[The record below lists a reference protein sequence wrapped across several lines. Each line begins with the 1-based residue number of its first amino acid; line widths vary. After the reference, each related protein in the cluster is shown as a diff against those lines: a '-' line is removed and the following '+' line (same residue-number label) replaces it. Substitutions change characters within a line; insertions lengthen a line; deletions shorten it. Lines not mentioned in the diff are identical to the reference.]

1 LAGESSGHTS
11 SIIFG
16 SANDLNGANLFY
28 EYHSKTLKL
37 GTQHASG
44 ILTLRSGNGTDALTL
59 DSSQGATFSQSVD
72 GDAFI
77 ALDNVTGGSSSVNET
92 SALRLNLGDGSTI
105 RGGAKITAK
114 KEADFS
120 TGANMD
126 ASLTFSVLEN
136 NAYNNALVITPSGN
150 ATFAGIVKI
159 DQNATDA
166 FSLHIDSEATT
177 THNLYF
183 EGPVTTT
190 GAVIRIDGAS
200 GLTTGHLFN
209 ANILSTSMA
218 TTATDGAFKIDH
230 AGNTGSNV
238 NNLMYL
244 HNNHASSTGTIPL
257 KIQQDSTGPAAH
269 FITSTNEGDGLI
281 MEMSGTAS
289 GGSYITFQYDENA
302 SAPSETNDLH
312 GGIRFRSA
320 YSDNTYSGYGA
331 SITSSSEGGPPSA
344 SQSPGNLVFSTTPT
358 SSTTLVERMR
368 ISNGGNVG
376 INEDS
381 PDRILHIK
389 SGTPAIRLEDTA
401 TGNGAIGFIE
411 FYATTT
417 MMGSFGFGS
426 TGNSDIDLLNAVS
439 GGHIDYTTTGT
450 SSQHRFLTNEST
462 TNFIIDNNSR
472 ISLSNNDSGT
482 SNTIFGKS
490 TATSLDAGSNY
501 NVFVGES
508 IATGSMNDATYN
520 TGVGYQALK
529 SITTGDFNVA
539 LGSRSGEDL
548 TVGTL
553 NTFVGDFAGHTT
565 TSAQRTVAIG
575 HSCMASAL
583 VDATAIGT
591 VAIGYEAL
599 NVLTSGAK
607 NLAIG
612 YQSMSLMQTGTNNIA
627 LGHNSMDALQGGDGS
642 GGVAAPANGGN
653 HNIAIGTDA
662 MGAVEGYRST
672 TEIDG
677 NIAIGTNALLG
688 GDLLNNNIDFVGNIA
703 IGYNAVD
710 ATGNAQGMTGTIGI
724 GYEALSSLTSGARNT
739 AVGFQAMD
747 ELTTGEDNV
756 AFGYGALGGAS
767 TSSENKRNVAIG
779 NSSMS
784 GTNAGASE
792 NVAIGYAA
800 LDANLTSA
808 ADGNTGVG
816 YQSLTAV
823 TSGTKNTAVGADSGG
838 DLSTGDYNTIIGH
851 TAAPNG
857 GGGGENQI
865 VIGYHVT
872 GKGDN
877 TATIG
882 NGDCTDVYMAEDVGA
897 TVHCAGV
904 NVTTGI
910 NFPDD
915 ASANPS
921 GDVNTLDNYEEGTFT
936 PAIYYQNSDDMTN
949 STNVTQTGA
958 YTKIGNMCHF
968 QIYLK
973 WNADNARVD
982 DNIGISGMPFT
993 SKNTTNLRSVF
1004 PVLVTGSSLGTD
1016 DVINATLLPNSTVLF
1031 FQGANSNEESNM
1043 GDDFGENDN
1052 MEVFFSGTFITE

>member
-1 LAGESSGHTS
+1 MFRSITNNTSKNFSAGGTISGDVTIDGDLTVNGDGSYAYSEVITGDVQIIGANGTVSGTADADGNEFIIRNNNDAGMSILAGESSGYTS

-16 SANDLNGANLFY
+16 SANDLNGANLFW
-28 EYHSKTLKL
+28 EYHTKTLKI
-37 GTQHASG
+37 GTQDASGSG
-44 ILTLRSGNGTDALTL
+44 ILKLRSGNGTDALTIGS
-59 DSSQGATFSQSVD
+59 DQSATFSQSVD
-72 GDAFI
+72 GDAYI
-77 ALDNVTGGSSSVNET
+77 ALDNVAGAGSSVNET
-92 SALRLNLGDGSTI
+92 AALRLNLGDGSTV

-114 KEADFS
+114 KEADYS

-126 ASLTFSVLEN
+126 ASLMFSVLQN
-136 NAYNNALVITPSGN
+136 NAFNDALFLTS
-150 ATFAGIVKI
+150 AGRIGI
-159 DQNATDA
+159 GE
-166 FSLHIDSEATT
+166 SE
-177 THNLYF
+177 
-183 EGPVTTT
+183 
-190 GAVIRIDGAS
+190 
-200 GLTTGHLFN
+200 
-209 ANILSTSMA
+209 
-218 TTATDGAFKIDH
+218 
-230 AGNTGSNV
+230 
-238 NNLMYL
+238 
-244 HNNHASSTGTIPL
+244 
-257 KIQQDSTGPAAH
+257 
-269 FITSTNEGDGLI
+269 
-281 MEMSGTAS
+281 
-289 GGSYITFQYDENA
+289 
-302 SAPSETNDLH
+302 
-312 GGIRFRSA
+312 
-320 YSDNTYSGYGA
+320 
-331 SITSSSEGGPPSA
+331 
-344 SQSPGNLVFSTTPT
+344 
-358 SSTTLVERMR
+358 
-368 ISNGGNVG
+368 
-376 INEDS
+376 

-389 SGTPAIRLEDTA
+389 SGTPAIKLEDTA

-472 ISLSNNDSGT
+472 ISLSNNDASGAVGT
-482 SNTIFGKS
+482 TLFGYNAGLNIVSGAVSNTFIGHEV
-490 TATSLDAGSNY
+490 A
-501 NVFVGES
+501 
-508 IATGSMNDATYN
+508 DATLTNGADYN
-520 TGVGYQALK
+520 TGVGGSALSALTSGYSNAAFGFQSLFTNTDGFQNTAIGTSALYHNAGTDNNTAVGDQAGFYTTGANNTYVGQSAGRGASGAETHNTGVGWQALK

-548 TVGTL
+548 SVGSL

-565 TSAQRTVAIG
+565 TSATRTVAIG
-575 HSCMASAL
+575 HSSMASAL
-583 VDATAIGT
+583 VTADAIGT

-599 NVLTSGAK
+599 NLLTSGDK

-612 YQSMSLMQTGTNNIA
+612 YQAMGLMQTGTNNIA
-627 LGHNSMDALQGGDGS
+627 LGYNSMDALQGGDGS
-642 GGVAAPANGGN
+642 GGVAASANGGN

-662 MGAVEGYRST
+662 MGSVEGYRST

-710 ATGNAQGMTGTIGI
+710 ATGDAQGMTGTIGI
-724 GYEALSSLTSGARNT
+724 GHEALSSLTSGARNT

-838 DLSTGDYNTIIGH
+838 VLSTGDYNTIIGH
-851 TAAPNG
+851 TAAPSAS
-857 GGGGENQI
+857 GGENQI

-872 GKGDN
+872 GKGND
-877 TATIG
+877 TVTLG
-882 NGDCTDVYMAEDVGA
+882 NGDVTDVYMAEDVGA
-897 TVHCAGV
+897 TVHCAGLGDGTDTLIALHTSNHIQLNGAGIQDTGNPGFTFLNDASLGSQLEHV
-904 NVTTGI
+904 AGNTGGDIAVFRTTGGI
-910 NFPDD
+910 AGKITTSGTSTAFTTSSDYRLKENEVTMPDALTRLGKLKPYRFNWKSDKDTTVDGFFAHEVAEVVPEAIVGSKD
-915 ASANPS
+915 A
-921 GDVNTLDNYEEGTFT
+921 
-936 PAIYYQNSDDMTN
+936 
-949 STNVTQTGA
+949 
-958 YTKIGNMCHF
+958 
-968 QIYLK
+968 
-973 WNADNARVD
+973 VD
-982 DNIGISGMPFT
+982 DKGEINPQGIDQ
-993 SKNTTNLRSVF
+993 SK
-1004 PVLVTGSSLGTD
+1004 LVP
-1016 DVINATLLPNSTVLF
+1016 LLVKAVQELSAKV
-1031 FQGANSNEESNM
+1031 
-1043 GDDFGENDN
+1043 
-1052 MEVFFSGTFITE
+1052 TELEAKL